1 LDSHDSKYKPL
12 RPQWFSSPKTKVAIF
27 MPAVNTKFQAMFFST
42 KKHEANLVSANHL
55 GTFCYN
61 PSLTIESTTCHY
73 GSPGYNVNTSAVGNQ
88 EITPHN
94 FDRVMTLLTVAMTVD
109 SSFIDQKDY
118 FYQPNTEHPEWQ
130 RFVVDSVIFGL
141 FCNGSTHISR
151 YKIKRRGRSYH
162 IPNQFFWMPMAEIRK
177 FAELSNNSDALR
189 SLDIVPEERFVRQW
203 LEQHRQHASP
213 EAAILLRKGSEL
225 VRSTFPSRQE
235 FDVIRP
241 EVQICNWDAGWWQ
254 LKELWKEVAKEEF
267 KELQKLR
274 VELQKSIQ
282 HRIRLL
288 GWMRPRD
295 VEERDVPVPI
305 ESTLTQFLR
314 VSRRKF
320 VS

>member
-1 LDSHDSKYKPL
+1 
-12 RPQWFSSPKTKVAIF
+12 
-27 MPAVNTKFQAMFFST
+27 
-42 KKHEANLVSANHL
+42 
-55 GTFCYN
+55 
-61 PSLTIESTTCHY
+61 
-73 GSPGYNVNTSAVGNQ
+73 
-88 EITPHN
+88 
-94 FDRVMTLLTVAMTVD
+94 MTLLAVARTVD

-118 FYQPNTEHPEWQ
+118 FYQPNTEHSEWQ

-151 YKIKRRGRSYH
+151 YNIKRRGRSYH

-189 SLDIVPEERFVRQW
+189 TLDIVPEERFVRQW

-213 EAAILLRKGSEL
+213 EAATLLRKGSEL

-241 EVQICNWDAGWWQ
+241 EVQICNWDVGWWQ

-274 VELQKSIQ
+274 AELQKSIQ

-288 GWMRPRD
+288 GWMRPRA
-295 VEERDVPVPI
+295 VEGRDVPVVRQATDNNAL
-305 ESTLTQFLR
+305 SH
-314 VSRRKF
+314 
-320 VS
+320 